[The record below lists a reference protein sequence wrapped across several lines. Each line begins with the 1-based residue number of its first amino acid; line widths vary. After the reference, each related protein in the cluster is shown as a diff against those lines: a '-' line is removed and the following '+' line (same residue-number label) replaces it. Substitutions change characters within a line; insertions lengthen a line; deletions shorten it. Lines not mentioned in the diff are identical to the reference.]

1 MINDSRVI
9 KDTLSGIQ
17 KIFLSPMRVSSG
29 FVDPFG
35 DPKYI
40 IITGFF
46 AVLIGTTADL
56 PQIANGHLPG

>member
-1 MINDSRVI
+1 MKGILLVAFALG
-9 KDTLSGIQ
+9 LSLLTPTFAQ
-17 KIFLSPMRVSSG
+17 DAK
-29 FVDPFG
+29 

-56 PQIANGHLPG
+56 LKIANGHLPA